1 MAETIIS
8 PGVLATENDQT
19 FITSQPIE
27 AGAAI
32 IGPTVKGP
40 VEKPTIVT
48 SYSDYILKFGDSFL
62 SGSQTYTYL
71 TSLSTKNYFDNG
83 GTSLLVTRVTSGSFT
98 SATSSVIY
106 DSGSLNNVFI
116 LETLAEGEIMNSE
129 STLNSDG
136 TLPSGSIDN
145 IRWQITGT
153 NTTDGT
159 FSLLIRRGDD
169 STNSPIALE
178 TWTNLSLDPYSS
190 NYVEKVIGNQTETLT
205 KDGTDYYIALDGEYE
220 NKSNYVRIKQVNIKT
235 PNYFDNSGV
244 AKSVYTSS
252 IPIASSGSFGSAVGS
267 NIPTGKAG
275 QYYQYISDPAIS
287 ANHNTQGLI
296 PSDYDDAISLLTNK
310 DIYNYD
316 FITTPGLIYNSTF
329 TNSVSTL
336 NTLITNCKTRGD
348 VLAVIDSAKYGSQLN
363 TVVSN
368 VTSLDNSYAATYWPW
383 LKTLDPTLSTQVW
396 VPAST
401 MIPGIY
407 AFNDNVAYPWFAP
420 AGTTRGNITNASA
433 ERVLTQ
439 GNRDTLYKSN
449 INPIATFPGA
459 PGVVVYGQKTLQKRK
474 SSLDRINVRRLLIEL
489 KFNITQFA
497 NDVVFE
503 QNTSQTRRNFLNVIN
518 PYLATVQQLQGLE
531 NFRVVMDETN
541 NTPTTIDNNQLIGQ
555 IYIQPT
561 RTIEFI
567 LLDFNIT
574 PTGVTFE

>member
-1 MAETIIS
+1 MAETIVS

-19 FITSQPIE
+19 FISPQPIE

-48 SYSDYILKFGDSFL
+48 SYNDYTLKFGDSFL
-62 SGSQTYTYL
+62 SGSQSYTYL
-71 TSLSTKNYFDNG
+71 TSISAQNYFNNG

-98 SATSSVIY
+98 AATSSAIY
-106 DSGSLNNVFI
+106 DSGSLNNVFV

-145 IRWQITGT
+145 VRWQITGT

-159 FSLLIRRGDD
+159 FSLLLRRGDD
-169 STNSPIALE
+169 STNSPVALE
-178 TWTNLSLDPYSS
+178 TWTNLSLDPYSP

-205 KDGTDYYIALDGEYE
+205 QDGTDYYIAVTGEYE
-220 NKSNYVRIKQVNIKT
+220 NQSNYVRVKQVNIKT
-235 PNYFDNSGV
+235 PNYFDNSGI
-244 AKSVYTSS
+244 AKNEYTAS
-252 IPIASSGSFGSAVGS
+252 IPIASSGSFGGAVGS
-267 NIPTGKAG
+267 NISTTQGK
-275 QYYQYISDPAIS
+275 YYDNIT
-287 ANHNTQGLI
+287 NTNSQGLI
-296 PSDYDDAISLLTNK
+296 ATDYDDAIALLTNK
-310 DIYNYD
+310 DVYNYNY
-316 FITTPGLIYNSTF
+316 ITLPGLVYDP
-329 TNSVSTL
+329 TNYASHISTL

-348 VLAVIDSAKYGSQLN
+348 VLAVIDSAGKGAQLN
-363 TVVSN
+363 SVVSN
-368 VTSLDNSYAATYWPW
+368 VTAIDNSYASTYWPW
-383 LKTLDPTLSTQVW
+383 LRTLDPTLATQVW

-401 MIPGIY
+401 MIPGVY

-439 GNRDTLYKSN
+439 GNRDTLYQAN

-474 SSLDRINVRRLLIEL
+474 SSLDRVNVRRLLIEL
-489 KFNITQFA
+489 KFNIVQFA

-503 QNTSQTRRNFLNVIN
+503 QNTAQTRRNFLNVIN

>member
-106 DSGSLNNVFI
+106 DSGSLNNVFV

-205 KDGTDYYIALDGEYE
+205 QDGTDYYIALNGEYE

-316 FITTPGLIYNSTF
+316 FITTPGLIYDSTF

-348 VLAVIDSAKYGSQLN
+348 VLAIIDSAKYGSQLN